1 MYNKHF
7 DPDDKLSELR
17 REEEERRREEEERR
31 REEEE
36 IRREEE
42 ERRREE
48 EQEKNKNKNLL
59 NIINDDLEIFMV
71 IKKENPI
78 GIIELENC
86 YCKLIIIDKKKWK

>member
-7 DPDDKLSELR
+7 VPDDKLSDLR
-17 REEEERRREEEERR
+17 REEEERRRE
-31 REEEE
+31 
-36 IRREEE
+36 
-42 ERRREE
+42 EE

-59 NIINDDLEIFMV
+59 NIINDDVEIFMV
-71 IKKENPI
+71 NKKEHPT